1 MASQLRIRHA
11 RTLAPA
17 LSSLGGRFAYGQR
30 EKRKGGRKGGTERI
44 ESNHPGGL
52 ERIESKVPPPP
63 TKKHEKII
71 NKKTKKWIK
80 WLWEMWKRAS
90 IFDDDLFYFL

>member
-30 EKRKGGRKGGTERI
+30 EKEGREKGRDGEDRKQPPRGTGEDRK
-44 ESNHPGGL
+44 
-52 ERIESKVPPPP
+52 
-63 TKKHEKII
+63 
-71 NKKTKKWIK
+71 
-80 WLWEMWKRAS
+80 
-90 IFDDDLFYFL
+90 